1 MCFRALLFT
10 LVGLFCLLFHHSP
23 VSGNDDAVCTGGGGR
38 CYCCL
43 VHVASVLSIPAIST
57 CNTAG
62 GFLRLG
68 PWGQA
73 GSAEVHTQGGGPH
86 HWGWLSC
93 FPYLWDEACSVL
105 VPGSPQWDRLHLS
118 IVVCWTYPIL
128 AFSPSLSHF
137 SAITSVFPGTT
148 SPVSHLSSN
157 PSVRICFW
165 GHHEEPWGHTCN
177 RGIQPRVVSD
187 EAWLLWASNFSKL
200 RPEGWVGISQPK
212 EAWENYR
219 GRVF

>member
-93 FPYLWDEACSVL
+93 FPLRWGMLCA
-105 VPGSPQWDRLHLS
+105 GSWK
-118 IVVCWTYPIL
+118 
-128 AFSPSLSHF
+128 
-137 SAITSVFPGTT
+137 
-148 SPVSHLSSN
+148 SPVGPTPLVHSSLLN
-157 PSVRICFW
+157 IPHIGFFPFLISLLRYHISVPWDHVPSK
-165 GHHEEPWGHTCN
+165 P
-177 RGIQPRVVSD
+177 
-187 EAWLLWASNFSKL
+187 L
-200 RPEGWVGISQPK
+200 
-212 EAWENYR
+212 
-219 GRVF
+219 VFKSFC